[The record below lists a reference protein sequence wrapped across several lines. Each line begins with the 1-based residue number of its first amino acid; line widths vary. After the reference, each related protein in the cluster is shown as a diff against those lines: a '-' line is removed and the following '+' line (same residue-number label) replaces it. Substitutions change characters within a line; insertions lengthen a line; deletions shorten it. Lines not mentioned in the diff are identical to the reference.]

1 MNNDNENTQPSEQDF
16 QDALYNF
23 QTKVRGTNEQE
34 YQIYLDCA
42 NDGTG
47 GDITRNGQ
55 PFLTFDE
62 WLAN

>member
-1 MNNDNENTQPSEQDF
+1 MNNDNENTQPTEQDF

-23 QTKVRGTNEQE
+23 QTRVRGANEQE
-34 YQIYLDCA
+34 YQIYLECA
-42 NDGTG
+42 NDGAG

-55 PFLTFDE
+55 PLLTFDE

>member
-1 MNNDNENTQPSEQDF
+1 MNNTQPSEQDF

-55 PFLTFDE
+55 PLLTFDE